1 MVCTIRISFCP
12 SLRKED
18 RMFVISLIIAAGL
31 IAVDQIIKI
40 IVNANLEIGSVVEVV
55 KFGDFKLFSL
65 NHVRNSGAAWSIME
79 GKTWFLIGLP
89 VVICALGVYYMY
101 RQRNSRKL
109 QLVSLAMLIA
119 GGLGN
124 LIDRIRLKE
133 VIDYIKFEP
142 FNFPVFN
149 FADICVVVGAILFAV
164 YIIFL
169 DDSGKKSTETENEKT
184 EDTVKAAEEND
195 D

>member
-1 MVCTIRISFCP
+1 
-12 SLRKED
+12 
-18 RMFVISLIIAAGL
+18 
-31 IAVDQIIKI
+31 
-40 IVNANLEIGSVVEVV
+40 
-55 KFGDFKLFSL
+55 
-65 NHVRNSGAAWSIME
+65 ME

-101 RQRNSRKL
+101 RQRNSSKL

-169 DDSGKKSTETENEKT
+169 DDSGKKNTETENEKT